1 MLDSFPL
8 IYSVY
13 LGVAEAARDL
23 AVREAGRRQHDP
35 VVQALV
41 GEMDN
46 ELTAARLAVRHMI
59 DVADTDR
66 IGPDETNQ
74 ILIGRTLSGRSV
86 VRTVE
91 KAMEAAGG
99 AGFYRSLGLE
109 RLFRDVQGARYHPLQ
124 EKPQTVYTGRHALGV
139 DVNG

>member
-1 MLDSFPL
+1 
-8 IYSVY
+8 
-13 LGVAEAARDL
+13 
-23 AVREAGRRQHDP
+23 
-35 VVQALV
+35 
-41 GEMDN
+41 
-46 ELTAARLAVRHMI
+46 MI
-59 DVADTDR
+59 GVADTDR
-66 IGPDETNQ
+66 VGPDETNQ